1 MLAVNQ
7 ATQARLDILTANLP
21 QAVLL
26 SGVRGVG
33 LYTIARSIAAKQLF
47 AEVRPQNVKEQID
60 SEHGTISVKMIR
72 ELYNQTGTKQSSRQ
86 VVIIDDA
93 DTMSRGAQAAFLK
106 LLEEPNSHIHFILT
120 THTPQNLLPTIR
132 SRLQETV
139 VAPTTVEQS
148 MTLLSELGV
157 TEAAKTA
164 QMRYIAMGLPAE
176 LTRLAQ
182 DSDYFA
188 TRAGVMADA
197 RTLLQGSPYQ
207 KLLIA
212 HKYHNQREQALQLI
226 DSALLMA
233 RRSLSDKPQHG
244 LVVQLEKL
252 LTTRATIA
260 RSGNIRLQLA
270 LFVLQ

>member
-1 MLAVNQ
+1 MLAVNPT
-7 ATQARLDILTANLP
+7 AQARLDILTAHLP

-26 SGVRGVG
+26 SGTRGVG
-33 LYTIARSIAAKQLF
+33 LYTIARGIAAKQLF

-72 ELYNQTGTKQSSRQ
+72 ELYDRAGTKQNSRQ

-93 DTMSRGAQAAFLK
+93 DKMSRGAQAAFLK

-120 THTPQNLLPTIR
+120 AHTPQNLLPTIR

-139 VAPTTVEQS
+139 IAPISVEQS
-148 MTLLSELGV
+148 VTLLSELGV

-164 QMRYIAMGLPAE
+164 QMRYIATGLPAE

-182 DSDYFA
+182 NDEYFGA
-188 TRAGVMADA
+188 RAGVIGDA
-197 RTLLQGSPYQ
+197 RTLLQGSAYQ

-226 DSALLMA
+226 DSTLLMA

-252 LTTRATIA
+252 LSTRAAIA
-260 RSGNIRLQLA
+260 QNGNIRLQLA
-270 LFVLQ
+270 LFVVQ

>member
-1 MLAVNQ
+1 MLAVHPT
-7 ATQARLDILTANLP
+7 AQARIDTLVTDLP

-26 SGVRGVG
+26 SGTRGVG

-47 AEVRPQNVKEQID
+47 AEVRPQNIKEQVD

-72 ELYNQTGTKQSSRQ
+72 ELYNQTGTKQSNRQ

-93 DTMSRGAQAAFLK
+93 DKMSRGAQAAFLK

-120 THTPQNLLPTIR
+120 THAPQDLLKTIR

-139 VAPTTVEQS
+139 IGPITPEQ
-148 MTLLSELGV
+148 TIILLSTLNV
-157 TEAAKTA
+157 TDVAKTA
-164 QMRYIAMGLPAE
+164 QLRYIAMGLPAE
-176 LTRLAQ
+176 LIRLAT
-182 DSDYFA
+182 DTDYFTA
-188 TRAGVMADA
+188 RAGVMGDA
-197 RTLLQGSPYQ
+197 RTLLQGSAYA

-212 HKYHNQREQALQLI
+212 QKYHSQRETALQLI

-244 LVVQLEKL
+244 LVVQLDKL
-252 LTTRATIA
+252 LKTRLAIA
-260 RSGNIRLQLA
+260 SNGNIRLQLA
-270 LFVLQ
+270 LFVL